1 MEKNYM
7 LTTFDNPFNP
17 FVDFKSWYMFDC
29 EKRHNSSSR
38 LARLVD
44 INNEMTEKEI
54 NEEQNRAIDLM
65 LKYDFVGEYFKGTE
79 EDIEDYLKTRKSVEK
94 SENVDENDE
103 KIDENEEKQT
113 ATATNA

>member
-29 EKRHNSSSR
+29 EKLHNTSSR

-65 LKYDFVGEYFKGTE
+65 LKYDFDGEYFKGTE